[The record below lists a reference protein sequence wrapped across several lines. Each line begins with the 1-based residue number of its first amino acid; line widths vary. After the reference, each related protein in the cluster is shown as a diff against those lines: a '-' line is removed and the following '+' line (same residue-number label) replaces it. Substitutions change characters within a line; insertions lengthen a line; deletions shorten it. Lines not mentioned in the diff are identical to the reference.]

1 VRNVLLVD
9 DDPSMTSL
17 VQLCLHRL
25 EVGVL
30 QADGASGAL
39 AMARTNDI
47 GMVLLDLALGDE
59 DGLEIL
65 PRLREDP
72 SFAGVPIVA
81 FTAHDSRRQEA
92 LECGVDHF
100 VPRPFSAADLRA
112 LVEDYL
118 SR

>member
-9 DDPSMTSL
+9 DDPSITSL
-17 VQLCLHRL
+17 VQLCLNKL
-25 EVGVL
+25 DVGVL
-30 QADGASGAL
+30 QTDGASGAL
-39 AMARTNDI
+39 AMARINDI
-47 GMVLLDLALGDE
+47 GVVLLDLALGDE

-92 LECGVDHF
+92 LQCGVDDF
-100 VPRPFSAADLRA
+100 LMRPFSAADLRA